1 MVFLLST
8 AGNVSATGQ
17 QGRTGKDVS
26 ATLQQGGTGNS
37 ITATEQQGELGVVQL
52 LQHSR
57 GSWEWYFHY
66 NTAGGYYCYST
77 AGEAG
82 GRCLCHNATGDL
94 GTRH

>member
-8 AGNVSATGQ
+8 AGSVSATGQ

-26 ATLQQGGTGNS
+26 ATLQQGRTGNS
-37 ITATEQQGELGVVQL
+37 ITAAEQQGELGVVQL
-52 LQHSR
+52 LQHCR
-57 GSWEWYFHY
+57 GSWEWCFYY
-66 NTAGGYYCYST
+66 STAGGYCCYST

-82 GRCLCHNATGDL
+82 VRCLYHSATGDL